1 MQRVR
6 HIGPGRLALVRV
18 VGAQRTG
25 RGIEI
30 WPTLLVLAVYV
41 GVYLQ
46 FAGELARFPFD
57 LDQGEGYDAWSAWMI
72 NLGHLPYTSNAV
84 FPYYSS
90 NYPPLW
96 SYLVSIP
103 MAWLGPGLAPARLLS
118 TLSALMAAGVL
129 GVAAQR
135 LSGRAMAGALAAGFF
150 LASPYVFHTTP
161 LARVNS
167 LALLFAVGGLTLL
180 EVPTRRRVLL
190 GSLALLAALFTKPT
204 AMDAVIAGVLS
215 VLLRQPRLSLLSAGL
230 IGGLGL
236 AGLGLLMATTN
247 GAFWLN
253 VVAGNANSFDVGQ
266 LEAYLS
272 NFSVLHCVVLALAA
286 AECVH
291 LFRRRRWSPWGLYG
305 VSAGLATTGVA
316 KWGAGESYF
325 LGAIAAVSVLSA
337 VWVARFLDSTPTPR
351 LRWGLGAAL
360 FIQALLLSHAIVST
374 ALPWLPDRG
383 PQSQFLGRAPSLDD
397 ERAARLIS
405 AEIARLNGPALSEDP
420 SFAVVAGQPLVGN
433 ATQLRN
439 LYLAGLWDP
448 TPLVNDLRAHRYAI
462 VILDAELYPEPVLA
476 AIGQFYFLERS
487 VQVTGATYHL
497 FLPGTQ

>member
-6 HIGPGRLALVRV
+6 YIGPARLALVRAT
-18 VGAQRTG
+18 GAQRMG
-25 RGIEI
+25 WHVEL
-30 WPTLLVLAVYV
+30 WPTLLVLAIYV

-57 LDQGEGYDAWSAWMI
+57 LDQGEGYDAWSAWMV
-72 NLGHLPYTSNAV
+72 NLGQLPYTSNAV

-103 MAWLGPGLAPARLLS
+103 MAWLGPGLAPARALS
-118 TLSALMAAGVL
+118 TLSAVLAAGVL
-129 GVAAQR
+129 GFAAQR
-135 LSGRAMAGALAAGFF
+135 LSGRTLAGALAAGFF

-167 LALLFAVGGLTLL
+167 LALLLAVAGLTLL
-180 EVPTRRRVLL
+180 EQPTRRRVAL
-190 GSLALLAALFTKPT
+190 GSLALVAALFTKPT
-204 AMDAVIAGVLS
+204 AMDAVVAGVLS
-215 VLLRQPRLSLLSAGL
+215 VLLRQPRLGLVSIGL
-230 IGGLGL
+230 IAGLGL
-236 AGLGLLMATTN
+236 AGLGLLMAMTQ

-253 VVAGNANSFDVGQ
+253 VVAGNANSFDLGQ
-266 LEAYLS
+266 LLAYVS
-272 NFSVLHCVVLALAA
+272 NFSVLHCVLLALAA

-291 LFRRRRWSPWGLYG
+291 LFRQRRWSPWGLYG
-305 VSAGLATTGVA
+305 VCAGLATLGVA

-325 LGAIAAVSVLSA
+325 LGAIAALSVLSA
-337 VWVARFLDSTPTPR
+337 VWVARFLESAPPVR

-360 FIQALLLSHAIVST
+360 FIQTLLLSHAILSVV
-374 ALPWLPDRG
+374 LPWLPDRG
-383 PQSQFLGRAPSLDD
+383 PQSQFLGRAPSIEDQ
-397 ERAARLIS
+397 RAARLLS
-405 AEIARLNGPALSEDP
+405 AEVARANGPALSEDA
-420 SFAVVAGQPLVGN
+420 SFAVAAGKPLVGN

-439 LYLAGLWDP
+439 LYLAALWDP
-448 TPLVNDLRAHRYAI
+448 APLVADLQAHRYAI

-487 VQVTGATYHL
+487 VHVSGATYHV
-497 FLPGTQ
+497 FLPGSQ